1 MPTIRM
7 SVDEWIKVKANPRQR
22 DTEKHAAKAKH
33 LLTPSPDHAHVS
45 AARLPNETLVK
56 LDGHTRALLW
66 KRGTVPALRIY
77 QLTTILRDRNEMLEF
92 KHSSAVLPGIVG
104 RRPKLTREQLQEV
117 HEVTGSGRTAKY
129 GTVRKLAEKFGCC
142 VKVITRARQQGY
154 MVYAREDKMK
164 SASCA

>member
-1 MPTIRM
+1 MNPETII
-7 SVDEWIKVKANPRQR
+7 EHFGGLKE
-22 DTEKHAAKAKH
+22 TAKA
-33 LLTPSPDHAHVS
+33 LGVTPQAVHSW
-45 AARLPNETLVK
+45 R
-56 LDGHTRALLW
+56 

-92 KHSSAVLPGIVG
+92 KHSSEVLPGIVG